1 VKTDQPPGN
10 SSSLRQIP
18 CPAVFVEPTVK
29 CTDRFTS
36 VRSTDLIAVVNL
48 KGADMHALY
57 VIAAAALLA
66 APAVATAQTANSST
80 TVDVEMMPGLVRIV
94 RVDRPIGLIIIGDPS
109 IADTQVL
116 GERGISITALG
127 VGQTSIVLLDDDQ
140 EVITT
145 ADVSV
150 VPASRGLGSR
160 GVNVRSFGAGN
171 NEYLTHTYFC
181 KDVAGQR
188 TCSFDGSRR
197 NFEPATEA
205 SGASSAAAEPR

>member
-1 VKTDQPPGN
+1 V
-10 SSSLRQIP
+10 
-18 CPAVFVEPTVK
+18 
-29 CTDRFTS
+29 
-36 VRSTDLIAVVNL
+36 VVNL
-48 KGADMHALY
+48 KGADMHAFYL
-57 VIAAAALLA
+57 IAAAALLA

-150 VPASRGLGSR
+150 VPASRGLGRR
-160 GVNVRSFGAGN
+160 GVSVRSFGSGK
-171 NEYLTHTYFC
+171 NEYMTHTYFC
-181 KDVAGQR
+181 ADVGGQR
-188 TCSFDGSRR
+188 TCSFDGSNR
-197 NFEPATEA
+197 NFEPA
-205 SGASSAAAEPR
+205 SDAAAATPTPTERR